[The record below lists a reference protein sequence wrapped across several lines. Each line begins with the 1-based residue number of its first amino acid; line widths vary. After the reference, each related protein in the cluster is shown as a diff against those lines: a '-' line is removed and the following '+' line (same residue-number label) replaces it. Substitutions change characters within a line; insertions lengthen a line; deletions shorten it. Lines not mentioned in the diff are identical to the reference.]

1 MRQPIVYY
9 LLAFLLLI
17 LSGLPR
23 AGAQTAE
30 EQTAS
35 DGPTATEILRAR
47 SPYTQHED
55 LTGCCRD
62 AQTLSELARRSPA
75 PVDPARIRHPR
86 GWGYDGRR
94 YGGMWRQP
102 GNGRHAL
109 IGAIIGFGL
118 GAAIGAKGNQDPH
131 ARVVA
136 PVLAGAAGALLG
148 AAIGASRP

>member
-1 MRQPIVYY
+1 MRPPIVYF
-9 LLAFLLLI
+9 LLACLLLI
-17 LSGLPR
+17 LSGLPQ

-35 DGPTATEILRAR
+35 DGPTAKEILQAR

-55 LTGCCRD
+55 LTCDCRD
-62 AQTLSELARRSPA
+62 GQTLSELARRSSA
-75 PVDPARIRHPR
+75 PVVSPRIRHPR

-136 PVLAGAAGALLG
+136 PVLAGGAGALIG
-148 AAIGASRP
+148 AAIGASLP

>member
-1 MRQPIVYY
+1 MQPIVYY
-9 LLAFLLLI
+9 LLASLLLI

-23 AGAQTAE
+23 AWAQTAAQ
-30 EQTAS
+30 QTAS
-35 DGPTATEILRAR
+35 DGPAATEILRAR

-55 LTGCCRD
+55 LTCGGRD
-62 AQTLSELARRSPA
+62 GQTLSEIARRRPA
-75 PVDPARIRHPR
+75 PVGPPRIRHPR
-86 GWGYDGRR
+86 GWGYEGRR

-136 PVLAGAAGALLG
+136 PVLSGGAGALIG
-148 AAIGASRP
+148 AAIGASHP